1 MLARHQCATVPL
13 PRQATGRCG
22 ISITIRTFRWA
33 DIEALAS
40 LQSLLGGDSDPIS
53 PQDLRLWLEIPTVQP
68 ELNCFLAFDG
78 DILTGYLQV
87 FPEVPIDNIV
97 ANAGVLPNHRR
108 RGIGTLLMKQAFDRG
123 EQLRVGTVQVSVQDS
138 AAEAKSFL
146 ESLGFKYV
154 RRYQRMR
161 RGSQPS
167 ADPANAPGAELSHL
181 QEGDH
186 QVLSVLQ
193 NASFATHFGFS
204 PNDPDDIRHRLHLP
218 GTSPEDVVTA
228 RKDGEVVAYCWTR
241 VEEGEDGLTGA
252 VWMTGVLPSQQGTGL
267 GRIILRAGLQHML
280 AQNVRYIELEV
291 DEENGSARHLY
302 TTEGFEDI
310 HAILWYQKRIRD

>member
-1 MLARHQCATVPL
+1 VPL

-33 DIEALAS
+33 DLEALAS
-40 LQSLLGGDSDPIS
+40 LQSAIGGNSDPIS
-53 PQDLRLWLEIPTVQP
+53 SQDLRLWLEIPTVQP

-78 DILTGYLQV
+78 ETLAGYLQV

-97 ANAGVLPNHRR
+97 ANAGVLPSYRR
-108 RGIGTLLMKQAFDRG
+108 RGIGRLLIERASNRG
-123 EQLRVGTVQVSVQDS
+123 VELGVGTIQVSVQES
-138 AAEAKSFL
+138 AEDAQSFL
-146 ESLGFKYV
+146 TALGFKFV

-161 RGSQPS
+161 RGPQPS
-167 ADPANAPGAELSHL
+167 ADPANAPGVELSRL

-218 GTSPEDVVTA
+218 GTSPEDVVAA

-241 VEEGEDGLTGA
+241 VEDGKEGLTGA
-252 VWMTGVLPSQQGTGL
+252 VWMTGVQPSHQGTGL

-302 TTEGFEDI
+302 ITEGFEDI
-310 HAILWYQKRIRD
+310 HAILWYQKRIRDQTA